1 MSTLDWILIGL
12 LAISVAVGLW
22 RGLVF
27 EILSIVGWFVAYF
40 TAPYLSPIVVQWL
53 PEQRMSPATLQVAAF
68 VIAFLLVLLIWS
80 LAAKLVRMLIHATPL
95 SLVDRV
101 GGAGFGVLRGV
112 LIALLLVLVVG
123 LTPLRETQPWQ
134 DSVLAP
140 PLLALLEGIKPVLP
154 EQLVKFIP
162 A

>member
-40 TAPYLSPIVVQWL
+40 AAPYVSPFVVQWL
-53 PEQRMSPATLQVAAF
+53 PEERMSPATLQVAGF
-68 VIAFLLVLLIWS
+68 VIAFLIVLLVWS
-80 LAAKLVRMLIHATPL
+80 LGAKLVRMLIHATPL
-95 SLVDRV
+95 SLIDRV

-112 LIALLLVLVVG
+112 LFALLAVLLVG
-123 LTPLRETQPWQ
+123 LTPVRETPSWQ

-140 PLLALLEGIKPVLP
+140 PLLALLQGIKPVLP

>member
-1 MSTLDWILIGL
+1 MSTLDWILLGL

-40 TAPYLSPIVVQWL
+40 AAPFVSPFIAQWL
-53 PEQRMSPATLQVAAF
+53 PEQRMTPATLQVTAF
-68 VIAFLLVLLIWS
+68 VIAFLLVLLVWS
-80 LAAKLVRMLIHATPL
+80 LGAKLVRLLIHATPL

-101 GGAGFGVLRGV
+101 GGAGFGVLRG
-112 LIALLLVLVVG
+112 LLLALLVVLLVG
-123 LTPLRETQPWQ
+123 LTPVRDTAPWQ

-140 PLLALLEGIKPVLP
+140 PLLALLQGIKPVLP

>member
-12 LAISVAVGLW
+12 LVISVAVGLW

-27 EILSIVGWFVAYF
+27 EVLSIVGWFVAYF
-40 TAPYLSPIVVQWL
+40 AAPYVSPITAQWL
-53 PEQRMSPATLQVAAF
+53 PEQKLTPATLQVLAF
-68 VIAFLLVLLIWS
+68 VIAFLMVLLIWS
-80 LAAKLVRMLIHATPL
+80 LGAKLIRSLIHATPL
-95 SLVDRV
+95 SIVDRV

-112 LIALLLVLVVG
+112 LFALLLVLVLG
-123 LTPLRETQPWQ
+123 LTPVRETAPWQ

-140 PLLALLEGIKPVLP
+140 PLLALLQGIKPVLP